1 MNHFG
6 KTEDFLPYDSLLK
19 LAFENEVMATI
30 VSLTGGKIV
39 TANTAAKILF
49 GYSEAEFGSLMIA
62 DLLAPGCGSNLI
74 SGEVK
79 YGIPIETLPFIRK
92 NGELFN
98 GKTSVQILA
107 GNNGTD
113 YVYISLI
120 EINQQQPVD
129 APVKLTSVSQDG
141 WAQFKNLIENLPV
154 GVLKQAPDAS
164 ILISNNAALE
174 LLGLTEEQLLGKT
187 SFDPDWSVIH
197 EDGSPFPGHTHPV
210 PAAIATGK
218 SVKNVIMGVYRPLKK
233 DRVWLLVNAEPEF
246 DATGKLDHVICT
258 FDNFTEQ
265 IITRRKLKENEA
277 HLIALNA
284 SLEAKTAA
292 LINKNTEL
300 ESFAY
305 VASHDLQEPLRMV
318 SGFIKLFEK
327 KYENI
332 VDETGKKYIQF
343 AVDGAERM
351 KTLINNLLKYAL
363 IAKVPETVT
372 DVDMN
377 AVVKE
382 VLYTFSS
389 DGNQTE
395 REIDVEKLPVIRAG
409 KNDMLQL
416 MQNLIGNALK
426 YATDERQIIR
436 ISGTETAT
444 EYTISVQDNGIGIDP
459 IDSERIFI
467 MFQRLVSQDKFSGTG
482 IGLATCKK
490 IVELYGGKIWVE
502 SELGKGANF
511 TFSIPKRQAV

>member
-1 MNHFG
+1 
-6 KTEDFLPYDSLLK
+6 
-19 LAFENEVMATI
+19 
-30 VSLTGGKIV
+30 
-39 TANTAAKILF
+39 
-49 GYSEAEFGSLMIA
+49 
-62 DLLAPGCGSNLI
+62 
-74 SGEVK
+74 
-79 YGIPIETLPFIRK
+79 
-92 NGELFN
+92 
-98 GKTSVQILA
+98 
-107 GNNGTD
+107 
-113 YVYISLI
+113 
-120 EINQQQPVD
+120 
-129 APVKLTSVSQDG
+129 
-141 WAQFKNLIENLPV
+141 LIENLPV

-164 ILISNNAALE
+164 IIISNNAALE

-187 SFDPDWSVIH
+187 SFDPGWNVIH

-210 PAAIATGK
+210 PTAIATGK

-246 DATGKLDHVICT
+246 NTAGSLDHIICT
-258 FDNFTEQ
+258 FNNFTEQ
-265 IITRRKLKENEA
+265 IFTRKKLKENEDN
-277 HLIALNA
+277 LIALNA
-284 SLEAKTAA
+284 ILEAKTVA
-292 LINKNTEL
+292 LTNKNIEL

-363 IAKVPETVT
+363 ITKERETVT

-389 DGNQTE
+389 DGNHTE
-395 REIDVEKLPVIRAG
+395 REIDVEKLPVIQAG

-426 YATDERQIIR
+426 YATDERQVIR

-459 IDSERIFI
+459 KDSERIFI
-467 MFQRLVSQDKFSGTG
+467 MFQRLVTQDKFSGTG

-502 SELGKGANF
+502 SELGKGSDF
-511 TFSIPKRQAV
+511 KFSIPKKQAV